1 MCSTLLIWF
10 GALLLP
16 IYSQPTDLFTGFF
29 PCVPDTNSIHTQ
41 EDAQSCDLFVYAAVQ
56 LALNKIISSGE
67 VDENGTW
74 LGVLSLEMGNSE
86 TIMDVSSLHV
96 CLNFPLLV
104 MSVIHDIYRKFKV
117 PQEIVYGSLWL

>member
-1 MCSTLLIWF
+1 MCSTTLLMWF

-56 LALNKIISSGE
+56 LALDKITSSGE
-67 VDENGTW
+67 VDENGTR
-74 LGVLSLEMGNSE
+74 LGVLSLEIGNSE
-86 TIMDVSSLHV
+86 TIMDVSSL

-104 MSVIHDIYRKFKV
+104 MSVTHDTVNLKCPKK
-117 PQEIVYGSLWL
+117 